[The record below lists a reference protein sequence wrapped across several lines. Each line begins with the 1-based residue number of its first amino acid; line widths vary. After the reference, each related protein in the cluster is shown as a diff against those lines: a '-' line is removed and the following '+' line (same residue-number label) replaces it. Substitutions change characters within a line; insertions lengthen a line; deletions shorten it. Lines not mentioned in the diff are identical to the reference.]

1 MKYVTESEDPLTQM
15 VKHTKALITTHL
27 TKFLHHPTG
36 TTKLTNDH
44 HMSELKQK
52 KLHGV
57 FFVQQKEIPQ

>member
-1 MKYVTESEDPLTQM
+1 M
-15 VKHTKALITTHL
+15 
-27 TKFLHHPTG
+27 KFLHHPTG

-57 FFVQQKEIPQ
+57 FFVHQKEIPQVDLEQSNKWLTKGSLSGGTEAAL